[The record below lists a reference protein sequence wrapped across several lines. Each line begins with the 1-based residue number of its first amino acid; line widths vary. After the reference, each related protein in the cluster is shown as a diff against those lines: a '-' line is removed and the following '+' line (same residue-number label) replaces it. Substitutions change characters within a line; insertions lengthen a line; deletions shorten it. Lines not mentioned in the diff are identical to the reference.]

1 MADPALFSLAG
12 RTCFV
17 TGAAQGLGLHIA
29 TGFAQA
35 GARVVLADLD
45 ARAESA
51 AQALRDNGHDAS
63 GIELDVRDELAFER
77 SFQDSADQSGGI
89 HVLVNNAARTPGGSL
104 WDVSAADWDD
114 VMAVNL
120 RGTFFGCRIAAR
132 HMRARS
138 WGRIINLA
146 SIAAQQPSL
155 ATGPHYAASK
165 AGILAL
171 TRSFALELA
180 PHGVT
185 VNSIAPAAISGP
197 ALNAM
202 PEDVRHHLMAAMPMR
217 RFGEGGD
224 VAAAALYLASDAG
237 AFVTGATLDVNG
249 GRLMR

>member
-1 MADPALFSLAG
+1 MVGPRLFSLDG

-17 TGAAQGLGLHIA
+17 TGAAQGLGLDIA

-35 GARVVLADLD
+35 GARIVLTDLD
-45 ARAESA
+45 GRADSA
-51 AQALRDNGHDAS
+51 ARGLRDAGHNAEAID
-63 GIELDVRDELAFER
+63 LDVRDEAAFER
-77 SFQDSADQSGGI
+77 SFQSAADQCGGI

-104 WDVSAADWDD
+104 WDVSVADWDD

-120 RGTFFGCRIAAR
+120 RGTFIGCRVAAR
-132 HMRARS
+132 HMRALGR
-138 WGRIINLA
+138 GRIINLA

-171 TRSFALELA
+171 TRTFALELA

-185 VNSIAPAAISGP
+185 VNSLAPAAIRGP

-202 PEDVRHHLMAAMPMR
+202 PQDVQQRLMATMPMS
-217 RFGEGGD
+217 RFGEGSD